1 MIQDDMICK
10 YDTKSKAKAKLQR
23 KPKLVYNTQKFPSP
37 KKGNKLQAPLA
48 SEQTG
53 LGQ

>member
-1 MIQDDMICK
+1 MIQK
-10 YDTKSKAKAKLQR
+10 QNQKLNYKENQR
-23 KPKLVYNTQKFPSP
+23 LMYKNQKLPSS

-53 LGQ
+53 LGQGV